1 MTNTLKTITDAAVA
15 GSGALTPV
23 SSPSATS
30 SLSTAPFA
38 DGSGWRGVYDEL
50 TARGYAVSIV
60 QNPLTSFADD
70 VAATRRVLNRQDGP
84 AILVGHSYGGSVIT
98 EAGARS
104 EGRGPRLRGGLR
116 ARGRPV
122 HARSVRRDPAAAGL
136 RARRTAGRFRLPE
149 CDRFRA
155 GFAGDTERGDAAFL
169 RDAQVP
175 IAMAALAAPVTV
187 AAWKTK
193 PSWYVVATEDG
204 AIAPELLRSTA
215 RRIGADTTE
224 VPGSHV
230 VFLTQPKAVADVIEA
245 AAMGSAKACSP
256 APHVALECIGAPY
269 EAVGVLHAD
278 PAVQKILAREAG
290 RRL

>member
-1 MTNTLKTITDAAVA
+1 MSTTLKTITAAAVA
-15 GSGALTPV
+15 GSVGAGAEPV
-23 SSPSATS
+23 RNIVLVHGA
-30 SLSTAPFA
+30 FA
-38 DGSGWRGVYDEL
+38 DGAGWRGVYDEL

-60 QNPLTSFADD
+60 QNPLTSFSDD

-84 AILVGHSYGGSVIT
+84 VILVGHSYGGSVIT
-98 EAGARS
+98 EAGI
-104 EGRGPRLRGGLR
+104 
-116 ARGRPV
+116 
-122 HARSVRRDPAAAGL
+122 DPKVAGL
-136 RARRTAGRFRLPE
+136 VYVAAFAPEIGQSTLDQYAEIPPPPDFVPEEQPDGFAYLNAERFH
-149 CDRFRA
+149 A
-155 GFAGDTERGDAAFL
+155 GFAGDTIAADAAFL

-230 VFLTQPKAVADVIEA
+230 VFLTQPKAVADVIDA
-245 AAMGSAKACSP
+245 AAR
-256 APHVALECIGAPY
+256 GAA
-269 EAVGVLHAD
+269 EAV
-278 PAVQKILAREAG
+278 QEAG
-290 RRL
+290 TAGALAPSQ